1 MHVLETADGP
11 LEAQLE
17 PLDIPGG
24 QLMASSWEGARFS
37 VNLHAAVLPLTSPW
51 VKPGGKGGARLCTAP
66 ASRLRVAEGSPEGP
80 AGRGEVFP
88 LCLSVKNKIIIII
101 IMLMMKNPL
110 WLEGE
115 NNIFLLKP
123 I

>member
-11 LEAQLE
+11 SEAQLE
-17 PLDIPGG
+17 PLDVPGG
-24 QLMASSWEGARFS
+24 RLMASGWKGARLP

-80 AGRGEVFP
+80 SGRGEVFP
-88 LCLSVKNKIIIII
+88 PVSLSKI
-101 IMLMMKNPL
+101 K
-110 WLEGE
+110 
-115 NNIFLLKP
+115 
-123 I
+123 